1 MNQDTAVEETDE
13 SAIVCKCTMHVF
25 VDVCVSGGKEGRKKE
40 MNVIHTR
47 LCLITSSRIEY
58 EGINYAHS
66 PTECSA
72 LGKQEDTVY
81 S

>member
-1 MNQDTAVEETDE
+1 MKLTLNRGTAVEETDK
-13 SAIVCKCTMHVF
+13 SAIVRKRTSAHLCERYG
-25 VDVCVSGGKEGRKKE
+25 SGRKE
-40 MNVIHTR
+40 MNVFYSR
-47 LCLITSSRIEY
+47 LCLITSLGIEY
-58 EGINYAHS
+58 EGINYDHS